1 MKIAGKIKSV
11 VSSVKTHWNK
21 PPKERYMSYKEIASL
36 SVGGIGVRFIV
47 YCVSNMI
54 IAVGNTLIGNTIG
67 IDPGALY
74 VIYILSIL
82 SGFPLTA
89 LRAKMIDNTRSMKG
103 KYRPYILTMGIPT
116 VILGIGFVWMP
127 YEHMSL
133 TMKCIVVLL
142 FNVGFQFFY
151 NFMVDAY
158 ESLINVLSPNTI
170 ERSDVLSIRCVV
182 ENLSPSIAGI
192 FLPIA
197 ARLITNDN
205 TLYDMRIYRVLYPPM
220 LLVGFLIS
228 LLVYVNVE
236 EKIVQAKT
244 HVIRIKFI
252 DALKAI
258 AQNKYFWI
266 ISLAGWIGFLESS
279 FNSILGWMYKLSG
292 RVLTGPVFA
301 DNRDIRQRLVLA
313 ESRRAVPY
321 QKIRQKEDTRCNESF
336 QYRLYCADAPDGSPN
351 GRPGN
356 NMDAAHMHLRQPV
369 HNFAWSSS
377 QPEHPGGY
385 KRLSAV

>member
-1 MKIAGKIKSV
+1 MTVKIAGKIKSV

-133 TMKCIVVLL
+133 TVKCIVVLL

-279 FNSILGWMYKLSG
+279 FNSILG
-292 RVLTGPVFA
+292 
-301 DNRDIRQRLVLA
+301 
-313 ESRRAVPY
+313 
-321 QKIRQKEDTRCNESF
+321 
-336 QYRLYCADAPDGSPN
+336 
-351 GRPGN
+351 
-356 NMDAAHMHLRQPV
+356 
-369 HNFAWSSS
+369 
-377 QPEHPGGY
+377 
-385 KRLSAV
+385 

>member
-133 TMKCIVVLL
+133 TVKCIVVLL

-292 RVLTGPVFA
+292 RLLTGPVFA

-313 ESRRAVPY
+313 ESCRAVPY
-321 QKIRQKEDTRCNESF
+321 QKVRQKEDTRCNESF
-336 QYRLYCADAPDGSPN
+336 QYRLYCADAPDSPPN

-369 HNFAWSSS
+369 HNLAWSSS
-377 QPEHPGGY
+377 QPEHSGGY